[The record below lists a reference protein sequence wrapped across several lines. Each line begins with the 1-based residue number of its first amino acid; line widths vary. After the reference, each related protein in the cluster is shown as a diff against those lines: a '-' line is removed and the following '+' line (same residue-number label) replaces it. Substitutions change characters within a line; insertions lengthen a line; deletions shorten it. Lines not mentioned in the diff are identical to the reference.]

1 MAHVIEIVHPH
12 GRGRIL
18 FCLDN
23 CYLRGL
29 RCGNGPGE
37 IGPYH
42 NIGNRMRLR
51 AGQPHGM
58 KDFFAS
64 PAQVWYSKGRH
75 ALLSSGRAL
84 GQRRA
89 AQGT

>member
-1 MAHVIEIVHPH
+1 
-12 GRGRIL
+12 
-18 FCLDN
+18 
-23 CYLRGL
+23 
-29 RCGNGPGE
+29 
-37 IGPYH
+37 
-42 NIGNRMRLR
+42 MRLR

-84 GQRRA
+84 GQRRV